1 MRIFAACLMLFASL
15 ARAELTIEITRG
27 SDKPVSIAIVPFG
40 WDAGVALPDDIAG
53 IVSSDLHRSGQFEPF
68 KRADMLSQPQKDSE
82 VFYRDWRAL
91 GVDYLVIGRTRA
103 TDWGYSADYALFDV
117 NQQRKIISGEE
128 SGGRSNTRDIA
139 HAISD
144 QVYEKIT
151 NIKGA
156 FGTKLLYVSAR
167 RLEGTAQQFRLVMS
181 DIDGFREKVLL
192 EQLEPI
198 MTPSWSPNGKIVTY
212 VSFETTRP
220 GVYLHNL
227 ETGQRIQLTNY
238 PGINGSPAWSPDG
251 KSLAMV
257 LSKDGNPE
265 IYVMD
270 IKSQALRRV
279 TNHFAIDTEP
289 DWMEDGKSL
298 IFTSDRGGKP
308 QIYKVDIA
316 SGRVQRLTFEGDYNA
331 RGRVLAGGEGIV
343 MVHRVEGKFHI
354 AVQDLKTGRVSILTE
369 TTLDESPSM
378 APNNTILLYAT
389 KHNGR
394 GVLGAVSI
402 DGNVRYRL
410 PSEYGDVREPA
421 WSPFL
426 R

>member
-1 MRIFAACLMLFASL
+1 MRIFVVCLMLFATL

-40 WDAGVALPDDIAG
+40 WERGVALQDDIAG
-53 IVSSDLHRSGQFEPF
+53 IVSSDLHRSGQFEPL
-68 KRADMLSQPQKDSE
+68 RQEDMLSQPKTEAE
-82 VFYRDWRAL
+82 VFYRDWRVL
-91 GVDYLVIGRTRA
+91 GVDYLLIGRTRT
-103 TDWGYSADYALFDV
+103 TDGGYAADYALFDV
-117 NQQRKIISGEE
+117 NQQRKMLSGEE
-128 SGGRSNTRDIA
+128 SAGRDGVRDIA

-144 QVYEKIT
+144 RIYEKIT

-167 RLEGTAQQFRLVMS
+167 RLEGNAQQFRLIMS
-181 DIDGFREKVLL
+181 DIDGARERVLL
-192 EQLEPI
+192 DQREPI
-198 MTPSWSPNGKIVTY
+198 MTPSWAPNGKLVTY

-251 KSLAMV
+251 KSIAMV

-265 IYVMD
+265 VYVMD
-270 IKSQALRRV
+270 IKSQVLRRV

-289 DWMEDGKSL
+289 DWMEDSRSL

-316 SGRVQRLTFEGDYNA
+316 TGQVQRLTFQGDYNA

-343 MVHRVEGKFHI
+343 LVHRVDGKFHI
-354 AVQDLKTGRVSILTE
+354 AVQDLKKGRLSILTE
-369 TTLDESPSM
+369 TALDESPSM
-378 APNNTILLYAT
+378 APNNSILLYAT

-394 GVLGAVSI
+394 GVLAAVSI

-410 PSEYGDVREPA
+410 PSEHGDVREPA

>member
-1 MRIFAACLMLFASL
+1 MRIFVACLMLFASL

-40 WDAGVALPDDIAG
+40 WEKGVALPDDIAS
-53 IVSSDLHRSGQFEPF
+53 IISSDLHRSGQFEPF
-68 KRADMLSQPQKDSE
+68 KREDMLSQPKSDAE

-103 TDWGYSADYALFDV
+103 SETGYVADYSLFDV
-117 NQQRKIISGEE
+117 NLQRKMLTGNE
-128 SGGRSNTRDIA
+128 SGGRNNVRDIA

-144 QVYEKIT
+144 RIYEKIT

-156 FGTKLLYVSAR
+156 FDTKLLYVSAR
-167 RLEGTAQQFRLVMS
+167 RLEGNAQMFRLVIS
-181 DIDGFREKVLL
+181 DIDGAREKVLL
-192 EQLEPI
+192 EQREPI
-198 MTPSWSPNGKIVTY
+198 LTPTWSPNGKVVAY

-227 ETGQRIQLTNY
+227 ETGERIQLTNY

-270 IKSQALRRV
+270 LNTQVLRRI

-289 DWMEDGKSL
+289 DWMEDSKSL

-316 SGRVQRLTFEGDYNA
+316 TGRVQRLTFEGDYNA

-343 MVHRVEGKFHI
+343 MVHRVDGKFHI
-354 AVQDLKTGRVSILTE
+354 AVQDLKKGRLSILTE

-378 APNNTILLYAT
+378 APNNSILLYAT
-389 KHNGR
+389 KYKGR
-394 GVLGAVSI
+394 GVLAAVSI
-402 DGNVRYRL
+402 DGNVQYRL